1 MTEGKGDPCRVVED
15 SFGAIEV
22 PLDSYYGAQTERS
35 RRNFNICL
43 PQDKIP
49 LSVVYALAMLKEI
62 AAGINCAKS
71 RISSDEATAIIGA
84 CREVYSGKLD
94 DQFPLSIWQTGSGTQ
109 TNMNV
114 NEVVANRAT
123 ELLCG
128 SRTGQP
134 RIHPND
140 HVNCGQSSNDI
151 FPTAMNLSVSLE
163 TAWNTIPA
171 LESLVDAINAKA
183 SQFRDVVKIG
193 RTHLQDAVP
202 MTFGQELGSFG
213 ARLSNTIGLI
223 RQGVKSICNLA
234 VGGTAVGTG
243 LNSTKGFDLE
253 MCDGVTKLVEET
265 LRQRYGDTAN
275 KYMKLTFTPAENKFA
290 ALAGHDDLLQ
300 LSSCFNQTATILFK
314 LAGDFALL
322 SSGPSCGLGE
332 LILPPNEPGSSIMP
346 GKVNPT
352 QCEALRMV
360 SLQVMGNHF
369 TTSMAASLGQL
380 QLNVFKP
387 LIVAKMLHSCRL
399 LRDAA
404 ISFTRNCVEGLQIN
418 HRRVEEHV
426 RNSLMLVTAL
436 TPHIG
441 YDKAARLAK
450 YAKENSLT
458 LREAALKLDMV
469 SAEEF
474 DRVVRP
480 ASMAFPFSEENMN
493 NN

>member
-1 MTEGKGDPCRVVED
+1 MSEMAIGGHKAASVYPELRV
-15 SFGAIEV
+15 SEV
-22 PLDSYYGAQTERS
+22 WYELG
-35 RRNFNICL
+35 FC
-43 PQDKIP
+43 
-49 LSVVYALAMLKEI
+49 
-62 AAGINCAKS
+62 
-71 RISSDEATAIIGA
+71 
-84 CREVYSGKLD
+84 KLD
-94 DQFPLSIWQTGSGTQ
+94 CGRLFNASRLLNITSLDKAF
-109 TNMNV
+109 
-114 NEVVANRAT
+114 VAY
-123 ELLCG
+123 
-128 SRTGQP
+128 
-134 RIHPND
+134 
-140 HVNCGQSSNDI
+140 
-151 FPTAMNLSVSLE
+151 LSVSRVGSVRLQGNSIGPFIRSTL
-163 TAWNTIPA
+163 TAD
-171 LESLVDAINAKA
+171 LDAINAKA
-183 SQFRDVVKIG
+183 SQFHDVVKIG

-253 MCDGVTKLVEET
+253 MCDGVTELVEGM
-265 LRQRYGDTAN
+265 LKQRYGDTAS

-450 YAKENSLT
+450 HAKENNLT
-458 LREAALKLDMV
+458 LREAALKLNMV

-474 DRVVRP
+474 DQVVRP

>member
-1 MTEGKGDPCRVVED
+1 MTESKEGSYRVVED

-22 PLDSYYGAQTERS
+22 PLDSYYGTQTERS

-94 DQFPLSIWQTGSGTQ
+94 DHFPLSIWQTGSGTQ

-114 NEVVANRAT
+114 NEVVATRAT

-163 TAWNTIPA
+163 TAWKTIPA

-183 SQFRDVVKIG
+183 SQFHDVVKIG

-253 MCDGVTKLVEET
+253 MCDGVTKLVEGM
-265 LRQRYGDTAN
+265 L
-275 KYMKLTFTPAENKFA
+275 K
-290 ALAGHDDLLQ
+290 
-300 LSSCFNQTATILFK
+300 
-314 LAGDFALL
+314 
-322 SSGPSCGLGE
+322 
-332 LILPPNEPGSSIMP
+332 
-346 GKVNPT
+346 
-352 QCEALRMV
+352 
-360 SLQVMGNHF
+360 QVGN
-369 TTSMAASLGQL
+369 SLGG
-380 QLNVFKP
+380 F
-387 LIVAKMLHSCRL
+387 
-399 LRDAA
+399 
-404 ISFTRNCVEGLQIN
+404 
-418 HRRVEEHV
+418 
-426 RNSLMLVTAL
+426 
-436 TPHIG
+436 
-441 YDKAARLAK
+441 
-450 YAKENSLT
+450 
-458 LREAALKLDMV
+458 
-469 SAEEF
+469 
-474 DRVVRP
+474 
-480 ASMAFPFSEENMN
+480 
-493 NN
+493 